1 MRYLGMME
9 NDIADSDSGVSVSFW
24 VQGCPFHCPDC
35 HNKDGWD
42 FNGGKPLPADYV
54 EQVIKSI
61 RKNGIAGNLSILGG
75 EPLCEQNLP
84 IVLNLASQVRAS
96 YPDIKIY
103 VWTGYTMEQLDARA
117 KKESELKE
125 FLLLVDILVD
135 GLFDQSKKD
144 TRLRLRGSTNQNIY
158 ERKGKKFVKT
168 T

>member
-24 VQGCPFHCPDC
+24 VQGCPFRCPGC

-42 FNGGKPLPADYV
+42 FDGGKPLPSDYV
-54 EQVIKSI
+54 EQVIKAI
-61 RKNGIAGNLSILGG
+61 RKNGIARNLSILGG

-103 VWTGYTMEQLDARA
+103 VWTGYTMEQLDKIA
-117 KKESELKE
+117 KKESEMKE
-125 FLLLVDILVD
+125 FLLLVDVLID
-135 GLFDQSKKD
+135 GLFDPNKKD
-144 TRLRLRGSTNQNIY
+144 TRLRLRGSTNQHVY
-158 ERKGKKFVKT
+158 ERRGKKFVKT
-168 T
+168 S